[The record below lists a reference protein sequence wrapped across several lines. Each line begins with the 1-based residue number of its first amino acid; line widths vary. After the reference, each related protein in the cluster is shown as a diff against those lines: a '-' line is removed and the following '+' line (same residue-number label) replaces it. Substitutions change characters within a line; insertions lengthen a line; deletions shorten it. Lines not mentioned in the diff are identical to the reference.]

1 MVCSDTSTRSAD
13 SEVEDDVGKRTEAF
27 AEKILI
33 VGPAWIG
40 DMVMAQSLFKLLR
53 LKNPG
58 VTIDVVAPAW
68 SEALLGRMD
77 EVRRAIPLPLGHGE
91 LGLAKRFAIGRT
103 LRHDAY
109 DRAIVLPRSMKSAL
123 VPFFAGIP
131 LRTGFRGEMRFG
143 LLNDVRKLDRQV
155 LDQTVKR
162 MIALG
167 SERAER
173 LPDPPMP
180 RLCIDESNRAQLLR
194 RFEIGD
200 VNPLVA
206 LMPGAAYGPAKC
218 WPIDSFTDLAAQLVM
233 AGVTVTVL
241 GSEAERDVGEN
252 IRKNSAGSVLNLC
265 GLTRLEDTVD
275 ILSATGAAVSNDS
288 GLMHV
293 AAASGTHVVG
303 IYGSSSPEFTPPLT
317 EDRTICYLNL
327 ECSPC
332 FSRDCPLGHLLC
344 LREIKPEHVLENV
357 LAVLE
362 KEPNRLSA

>member
-1 MVCSDTSTRSAD
+1 MVCGDTSTRSAD
-13 SEVEDDVGKRTEAF
+13 IEVEDDVVRRTGEF

-53 LKNPG
+53 RKNPG
-58 VTIDVVAPAW
+58 VIIDVIAPAW
-68 SEALLGRMD
+68 SEALLGRMT
-77 EVRRAIPLPLGHGE
+77 EVRRAIPMPLGHGK
-91 LGLAKRFAIGRT
+91 LGLAKRFRIGRK
-103 LRHDAY
+103 LRHGAY
-109 DRAIVLPRSMKSAL
+109 DRAIILPRSMKSAL

-143 LLNDVRKLDRQV
+143 LLNDVRKLDRQI

-167 SERAER
+167 SEPAER
-173 LPDPPMP
+173 LPDPPIP
-180 RLCIDESNRAQLLR
+180 RLCIDKLNRTELLR
-194 RFEIGD
+194 RFEIEGGD
-200 VNPLVA
+200 PLVA

-218 WPIDSFTDLAAQLVM
+218 WPIESFTDLAARLVM
-233 AGVTVTVL
+233 VGVTVMVL
-241 GSEAERDVGEN
+241 GSESERDIGEN

-265 GLTRLEDTVD
+265 GRTRLEDTVD
-275 ILSATGAAVSNDS
+275 ILSATGVAVSNDS

-317 EDRTICYLNL
+317 GDRTICYLKM

-344 LREIKPEHVLENV
+344 LRQIKPEHVLEKV
-357 LAVLE
+357 LAVLD